1 MSSYLE
7 GFDGKM
13 EPTSIAASV
22 YSVWH
27 YFFMKSLLWDQTTNR
42 DEFWDEKKRLSVTDT
57 YYFFDFYMKVVKA
70 ASDGDKK
77 YEKVC

>member
-1 MSSYLE
+1 
-7 GFDGKM
+7 
-13 EPTSIAASV
+13 
-22 YSVWH
+22 
-27 YFFMKSLLWDQTTNR
+27 MKSLLWDQTTNK

-70 ASDGDKK
+70 ASDGNKK

>member
-1 MSSYLE
+1 MNSILE

-27 YFFMKSLLWDQTTNR
+27 YFFMKSLLWNLTSNK
-42 DEFWDEKKRLSVTDT
+42 DEFWDEKKRLSITDT

-77 YEKVC
+77 YNKVC